1 MRRMRWAGVLLL
13 TALGACD
20 GLATGVPFLSR
31 HAAGAED
38 VLRAKGTP
46 EGIRLTN
53 EGRVTLYYH
62 VIDGEIAPRAL
73 WGPCL
78 GTHCPRV
85 EPGAQTTTPWPEY
98 EAGRPGAGEVALVYW
113 WYLVNDGRRGL
124 AADSLRVVPVRR

>member
-1 MRRMRWAGVLLL
+1 MRRMRCLGVLLL
-13 TALGACD
+13 TALAACD

-38 VLRAKGTP
+38 ALRAEGTRQ
-46 EGIRLTN
+46 GIRLTN
-53 EGRVTLYYH
+53 QGRAPIYYH
-62 VIDGEIAPRAL
+62 VIDSEIAPRAL

-78 GTHCPRV
+78 GTRCPRV

-113 WYLVNDGRRGL
+113 WYLVRDGRGTL
-124 AADSLRVVPVRR
+124 AVDSLRVVPVRR